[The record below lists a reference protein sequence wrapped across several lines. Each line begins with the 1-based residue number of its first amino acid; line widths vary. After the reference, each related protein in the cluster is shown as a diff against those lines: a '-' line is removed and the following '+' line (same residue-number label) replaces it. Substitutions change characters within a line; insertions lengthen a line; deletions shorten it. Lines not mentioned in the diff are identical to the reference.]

1 LHVHPL
7 RRKLCAHIAKE
18 ARMAI
23 RRPPDLPRISETP
36 SSKKRARPRTPPA
49 KSRLSATALSD
60 GAVSD
65 EMRRA
70 MIAEAA
76 YLRAEQRGFVSG
88 YELEDWLLAERE
100 VDALLSAHHGAAPQ

>member
-1 LHVHPL
+1 MSI
-7 RRKLCAHIAKE
+7 RIAASYATYIAKE
-18 ARMAI
+18 ACMAI
-23 RRPPDLPRISETP
+23 RRPPDLPRNSETL
-36 SSKKRARPRTPPA
+36 SSKKRTRPRTPSA
-49 KSRLSATALSD
+49 KSQLSATALSD
-60 GAVSD
+60 SAVSD
-65 EMRRA
+65 ELRRA